1 MKVRMLQDLFI
12 DESKIFSSGEE
23 YDVIGETDDNLFIN
37 VYNNEIVLDKNEVD
51 DMFIIIDNFEYP
63 GIIN

>member
-12 DESKIFSSGEE
+12 DESKVFSSGEE
-23 YDVIGETDDNLFIN
+23 YNVVGETDNNLFID

-51 DMFIIIDNFEYP
+51 DMFIIIYDFEYP